1 MGSGNLHWPVVLLG
15 VAVGFLAA
23 PRALSAAGLDRFV
36 QGTSV
41 KASDFSNDDD
51 PAPSRGGRLTA
62 AGDHPFG
69 GRQTQAI
76 YEGQPATHDPD
87 VPYGQRQ
94 RSKWP
99 WMALLRAQ
107 RKMVFMENI
116 CGGSVI
122 DSRHILT
129 AAHCM
134 DEHAMKRDSLLV
146 RLGEY
151 DTSTFMEGN
160 HTEYDVERII
170 LHPNYKPHV
179 VNYDIALL
187 RLSREIAFSS
197 SVCTIPLPDGP
208 TGDLAGKTVTVAG
221 WGVTER
227 SRNSVDTSNV
237 LRVLNM
243 TAVSVD
249 DCHDRIQRY
258 LTGGAVPKP
267 PLDTFTNFDGG
278 FRRGEKLCVD
288 YKSNGQGVC
297 DGDSGG
303 PLLEFGQFR
312 VVGIVSTTIGPCAL
326 SIMPEL
332 YTRVS
337 TYLDWIKN
345 ATTIP
350 GQETKTHHCQN
361 PFVAAD

>member
-1 MGSGNLHWPVVLLG
+1 MGSGSLHWPVVLLG
-15 VAVGFLAA
+15 VAVGFLVA

-41 KASDFSNDDD
+41 KASAFSNDDD
-51 PAPSRGGRLTA
+51 WAPSRGGRA
-62 AGDHPFG
+62 HPFG

-76 YEGQPATHDPD
+76 FGGRPATHDPD

-99 WMALLRAQ
+99 WMAMLRA
-107 RKMVFMENI
+107 RTKAVFRVHV
-116 CGGSVI
+116 CGGSVV

-134 DEHAMKRDSLLV
+134 DESRIKRDSLRV

-151 DTSTFMEGN
+151 DSSTFIEGN

-170 LHPNYKPHV
+170 LHPNYEAGV
-179 VNYDIALL
+179 LNYDIALL

-208 TGDLAGKTVTVAG
+208 SGDLAGKTVTVAG
-221 WGVTER
+221 WGITER
-227 SRNSVDTSNV
+227 TLSYQLSNSVLSE
-237 LRVLNM
+237 LNM
-243 TAVSVD
+243 TAVSASDCRDKIQLALAGGDVPTQSQIELDIFSGGFRKD
-249 DCHDRIQRY
+249 DHLC
-258 LTGGAVPKP
+258 AVPK
-267 PLDTFTNFDGG
+267 
-278 FRRGEKLCVD
+278 E
-288 YKSNGQGVC
+288 NGQGIC
-297 DGDSGG
+297 FGDSGS

-312 VVGIVSTTIGPCAL
+312 AVGVVSSAFGDCGYPWV
-326 SIMPEL
+326 PEL

-337 TYLDWIKN
+337 AFLDWIRN
-345 ATTIP
+345 ATAIP